1 MGQVKSGQVRLSW
14 VESGWVRLGQVKS
27 GKVGWMRTRQ
37 EMLAPVKK
45 IVQYKSMQVKS
56 SLTLLAVAS

>member
-1 MGQVKSGQVRLSW
+1 MSW